1 MRVETVYTFFYYC
14 DVLSTRLS
22 QLDIVHHHRV
32 TYTVRERDG
41 RLFHLHVA
49 TPPISYWRRHAL
61 FDWIVPTAPSWPG
74 RNGRRLLYATAA
86 EISLFDANNESINVQ
101 YKEEIYPIDRKIY
114 KPCPLFVPSDMKQ
127 KGDPAV
133 DFDVSFCRPFF
144 SYREREI
151 RFEWK
156 KAQRI

>member
-1 MRVETVYTFFYYC
+1 MSP
-14 DVLSTRLS
+14 LH
-22 QLDIVHHHRV
+22 Q
-32 TYTVRERDG
+32 
-41 RLFHLHVA
+41 FHIGDA
-49 TPPISYWRRHAL
+49 TPYLIGLFRQRHHGPAAM
-61 FDWIVPTAPSWPG
+61 DGVC
-74 RNGRRLLYATAA
+74 LLLLTAA